1 MRRLVEI
8 HKAQELVYELK
19 IAEAMETDVLSVSPQ
34 TRMNELRPILRS
46 RKITAAPV
54 MQGDELLG
62 IISVE
67 DYINW
72 LSGGAPDCPVE
83 KCMSRNIVALYDDD
97 PLVEAIRCFEKF
109 RFYEFPVLSRKSG
122 KMVGIITKRDA
133 IMGMLAALDID
144 YQKQEMRRYLD
155 TRHFFNEIS
164 ADSANLS
171 LHYEL
176 IDKKIGN
183 GGEVAS
189 RLKKDI
195 TILGIHPEIIR
206 CVVIAV
212 YEAEMNLI
220 IYGGNGYIRVSLDRT
235 GIIVEV
241 KDDGPGI
248 PDIEKALKPG
258 FSTAPGWVR
267 ELGFGAGMGFT
278 NIQNCSKKLIIKS
291 PKNRGTYL
299 KILFPLEVI

>member
-1 MRRLVEI
+1 MRRLREI

-19 IAEAMETDVLSVSPQ
+19 IAKAMETDVLSVSPH
-34 TRMNELRPILRS
+34 TRMSQLRPILRS

-62 IISVE
+62 IVSVE

-72 LSGGAPDCPVE
+72 LSKNKNDCHVE
-83 KCMSRNIVALYDDD
+83 KCMSHNVITLYDDE
-97 PLVEAIRCFEKF
+97 PLVEAIRCFDKF
-109 RFYEFPVLSRKSG
+109 RFYEFPVLSRNTG
-122 KMVGIITKRDA
+122 KLVGIITKRDA

-144 YQKQEMRRYLD
+144 YQRQEIRHYLD

-164 ADSANLS
+164 ADSAHLT
-171 LHYEL
+171 LHYKL
-176 IDKKIGN
+176 FDKKVEN

-195 TILGIHPEIIR
+195 VLLGIHPDIVRRVAIS
-206 CVVIAV
+206 V

-220 IYGGNGYIRVSLDRT
+220 IYGGNGYIRASLDRV
-235 GIIVEV
+235 GITVEV
-241 KDDGPGI
+241 KDNGPGI
-248 PDIEKALKPG
+248 PDIDKALKPG
-258 FSTAPGWVR
+258 FSTAPDWVR

-278 NIQNCSKKLIIKS
+278 NIQNCSEDFKIESSKD
-291 PKNRGTYL
+291 RGTCL
-299 KILFPLEVI
+299 KIHFPLEVS

>member
-1 MRRLVEI
+1 MRRLREI

-19 IAEAMETDVLSVSPQ
+19 IGEAMETDVLSVSPQ
-34 TRMNELRPILRS
+34 TGMSELRPILRS

-54 MQGDELLG
+54 MQGGELLG

-72 LSGGAPDCPVE
+72 LTGGVKDCPVE
-83 KCMSRNIVALYDDD
+83 KCMSRNVITLYDDE
-97 PLVEAIRCFEKF
+97 PLVEAVRCFDKY
-109 RFYEFPVLSRKSG
+109 RFYEFPVLNRNSG

-133 IMGMLAALDID
+133 IMGILQALDID
-144 YQKQEMRRYLD
+144 YQRQEIRRYLD

-164 ADSANLS
+164 ADSTNLS
-171 LHYEL
+171 LYYEL
-176 IDKKIGN
+176 LDKKVEN

-195 TILGIHPEIIR
+195 GLLGIHPDIIR
-206 CVVIAV
+206 RVAIAV

-220 IYGGNGYIRVSLDRT
+220 IYGGNGYIRVSLDKS
-235 GIIVEV
+235 GISVEV

-258 FSTAPGWVR
+258 FSTAPDWVR

-278 NIQNCSKKLIIKS
+278 NIQNCSENFIIES
-291 PKNRGTYL
+291 SGGRGTCL
-299 KILFPLEVI
+299 KIHFPLEVS

>member
-1 MRRLVEI
+1 MRRLREI

-19 IAEAMETDVLSVSPQ
+19 IGEAMETDVLSVSPQ
-34 TRMNELRPILRS
+34 TGMSELRPILRS

-54 MQGDELLG
+54 MQGGELLG

-72 LSGGAPDCPVE
+72 LTGGVKDCPVE
-83 KCMSRNIVALYDDD
+83 KCMSRNVITLYDDE
-97 PLVEAIRCFEKF
+97 PLVEAVRCFDKY
-109 RFYEFPVLSRKSG
+109 RFYEFPVLNRNSG

-133 IMGMLAALDID
+133 IMGILQALDID
-144 YQKQEMRRYLD
+144 YQRQEIRRYLD

-164 ADSANLS
+164 ADSTNLS
-171 LHYEL
+171 LYYEL
-176 IDKKIGN
+176 LDKKVEN

-195 TILGIHPEIIR
+195 GLLGIHPDIIR
-206 CVVIAV
+206 RVAIAV

-220 IYGGNGYIRVSLDRT
+220 IYGGNGYIRVSLDKS
-235 GIIVEV
+235 GISVEV

-258 FSTAPGWVR
+258 FSTAPDWVR

-278 NIQNCSKKLIIKS
+278 NIQNCSENFIIES
-291 PKNRGTYL
+291 SGGRGTCL
-299 KILFPLEVI
+299 KIHFPLEAS